1 MTDTATIEELALA
14 ADFPDVAAEQW
25 RNLVQKV
32 LKGADID
39 RRLVRTTADGIK
51 VQPLYVAADAPADSG
66 MPGSAP
72 YVRGA
77 SAAGSVAGGWDIR
90 QLETVQD
97 PAARQ
102 CRDPRGPGGRRH
114 LDPVAA
120 PGAARRGA
128 CWIVCSPTCSSTW
141 LRSVSTPRP
150 NSWPRPRR
158 CCRWQR
164 AVASMPPRFTPT

>member
-14 ADFPDVAAEQW
+14 ADFPDVAAAQW
-25 RNLVQKV
+25 RDLVEKV
-32 LKGADID
+32 LKGADFE

-51 VQPLYVAADAPADSG
+51 VQPLYVAADAPAVPG
-66 MPGSAP
+66 LPGSAP

-97 PAARQ
+97 PAVANAAILEALEGGATSIQLRLQARPTQ
-102 CRDPRGPGGRRH
+102 R
-114 LDPVAA
+114 
-120 PGAARRGA
+120 

-158 CCRWQR
+158 CCSWQR